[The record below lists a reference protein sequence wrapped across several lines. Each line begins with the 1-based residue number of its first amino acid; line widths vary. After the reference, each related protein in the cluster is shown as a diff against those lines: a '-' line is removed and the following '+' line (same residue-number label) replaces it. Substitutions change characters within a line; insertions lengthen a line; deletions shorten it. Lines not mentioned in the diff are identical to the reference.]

1 MKKNKEVN
9 QLKLLPEWYPH
20 HSTWTTFPQNP
31 ETFFE
36 YLEDAQDIFANMV
49 SLISEG
55 EKVYINVDDEFQ
67 KKKLLKKLEKYNP
80 NSNNIIINIIK
91 TNDAWHR
98 DYGAFIVS
106 KNNRAYGLKFKF
118 NSWGGKYPYE
128 LDDKVGEK
136 MCQILGVSYEKV
148 NVVLEGGSIDTNGE
162 TILTTESCLLN
173 ENRNPNLSKEDI
185 ENLLKHYFGVKSI
198 IWLKDGIVGD
208 DTDGHIDDITRFV
221 NENTI
226 ITAVEINK
234 EDENYIPL
242 QENLEILKET
252 NFNIITIP
260 MPEPQYFDYPD
271 FKNYRLP
278 ASYANFYI
286 TNKYVIVP
294 VFDSPQD
301 KEAIEILQSI
311 FVDRK
316 VIGLYAYPIIIGL
329 GAFHCLTMN
338 VPKLKGLK

>member
-1 MKKNKEVN
+1 MEVFLS
-9 QLKLLPEWYPH
+9 QMKLLPEWYPH

-36 YLEDAQDIFANMV
+36 YLEEAQDIFAYMV
-49 SLISEG
+49 KLISEG
-55 EKVYINVDDEFQ
+55 EKVYINVDDEIQ
-67 KKKLLKKLEKYNP
+67 KSKLIKKLEKYKAT
-80 NSNNIIINIIK
+80 SSNIIVNTIK

-106 KNNRAYGLKFKF
+106 KDGNPYGLKFKF
-118 NSWGGKYPYE
+118 NSWGEKYPYE

-136 MCQILGVSYEKV
+136 MCQILKINYEKV
-148 NVVLEGGSIDTNGE
+148 NVVLEGGSIDTNG
-162 TILTTESCLLN
+162 TDLLTTESCLLN
-173 ENRNPNLSKEDI
+173 KNRNPNLTKKEI
-185 ENLLKHYFGVKSI
+185 ENLLRHYFGVKRI

-208 DTDGHIDDITRFV
+208 DTDGHVDDITRFV
-221 NENTI
+221 NEKTI
-226 ITAVEINK
+226 ITAIETDEK
-234 EDENYIPL
+234 DENYKPL
-242 QENLEILKET
+242 KENLEILKQT
-252 NFNIITIP
+252 DFNIITIP

-271 FKNYRLP
+271 LKGYRLP

-294 VFDSPQD
+294 IFDCPQD
-301 KEAIEILQSI
+301 KEALDIIQSV

-316 VIGLYAYPIIIGL
+316 VVGLYAYPIIIGL

-338 VPKLKGLK
+338 VPRLNGLK